1 MALICE
7 CVSPTRLF
15 HFKIYPLILHM
26 ILLNAGPQIRGLMD
40 KSYAR
45 ARALL
50 QSHRSTLNV
59 IAEALLQYE
68 TLTGAELAQLLRG
81 EPLAHRIAGGA
92 GGAAGSVIDHTP
104 ESYGSPAI
112 PVKAPIS
119 VRDVDAAQ

>member
-1 MALICE
+1 
-7 CVSPTRLF
+7 
-15 HFKIYPLILHM
+15 
-26 ILLNAGPQIRGLMD
+26 MD

-50 QSHRSTLNV
+50 QSHRTTLNV

-92 GGAAGSVIDHTP
+92 GGAAGSVIDHSP
-104 ESYGSPAI
+104 ESYGSPTPTPTGGSAI

-119 VRDVDAAQ
+119 VRDVAAQ